1 MHSAFIFYFFFFIEK
16 PSGHT
21 SSLSTNIRTRLRQ
34 HQHIILQKISS
45 HKKMK
50 VVYVSLFTRCCLVRG
65 WVTRNSEKCTQSC
78 STYFHHT
85 FVTWN
90 FIIAFSRGILDESHV
105 DRPDSGLALA
115 VTQQKIKIKDETKQK
130 VSIFIFFF
138 FAQKKLIG
146 EEIWHEATLISYFS
160 SISSLIWSTIR
171 EWHDMKRL
179 KWWRE
184 NNWKPMKPHNI
195 LS

>member
-1 MHSAFIFYFFFFIEK
+1 
-16 PSGHT
+16 
-21 SSLSTNIRTRLRQ
+21 
-34 HQHIILQKISS
+34 
-45 HKKMK
+45 MK

-85 FVTWN
+85 FVIWD

-138 FAQKKLIG
+138 FCAKKINRRGNLTWGNFNFLLQLNFELDMIDNSRVT
-146 EEIWHEATLISYFS
+146 WHEKV
-160 SISSLIWSTIR
+160 
-171 EWHDMKRL
+171 EMMKRKQL
-179 KWWRE
+179 ETDETTQYFVIISPIEDWSEK
-184 NNWKPMKPHNI
+184 N
-195 LS
+195 